1 MPADSPSNRFVSLFA
16 KSIADQGYG
25 VADFRWML
33 PVAAAADV
41 VVLHWPDEFFRRIEL
56 SQAARLVGK
65 LLIMTIAKRLC
76 GARFIWVAHNA
87 IPHDADAGVPRL
99 AAVFLRSLDGVIY
112 LSAYSRELI
121 EGLYPQSRRKRSLT
135 TVHGHY
141 RDVAVTL
148 ATPFRPP
155 QGDVRLAY
163 VGQIRPYKNLDVLVE
178 AAAPITSGL
187 HLTLSGGV
195 AGGAANRAA
204 VDLIAARAEALAHI
218 KLDFGADAL
227 SDADFEARVDA
238 ADAVVLPYRRIL
250 HSGTALFALSRN
262 RPVLAPKLGSLPQLR
277 DEVGPEWIYLYD
289 GELTSTVLEDF
300 IRWLRETRRGA
311 VAPMDAFDWPAI
323 GRDLGRFIDEVRA
336 ADQ

>member
-1 MPADSPSNRFVSLFA
+1 MPTDSASNRFVNLFA
-16 KSIADQGYG
+16 KSIADQGYA
-25 VADFRWML
+25 VTEFRWML
-33 PVAAAADV
+33 RIAAAADV

-65 LLIMTIAKRLC
+65 LLIITIAKRLC
-76 GARFIWVAHNA
+76 GARFVWVAHNA
-87 IPHDADAGVPRL
+87 IPHDADTGVPRL
-99 AAVFLRSLDGVIY
+99 AAMFLWSLDGVIY
-112 LSAYSRELI
+112 LSAHSRELI
-121 EGLYPQSRRKRSLT
+121 ERLYPQSRRKRSLT

-141 RDVAVTL
+141 RDVAVTP

-155 QGDVRLAY
+155 QGEVRLAY
-163 VGQIRPYKNLDVLVE
+163 VGQIRRYKNLDVLIE

-195 AGGAANRAA
+195 TDGAANCATA
-204 VDLIAARAEALAHI
+204 DLIAARAEAIAHI
-218 KLDFGADAL
+218 KLDLSADAL
-227 SDADFEARVDA
+227 SDADFEARVDD
-238 ADAVVLPYRRIL
+238 ADAIVLPYRRIL

-262 RPVLAPKLGSLPQLR
+262 RPVLAPRLGSLPQLR

-300 IRWLRETRRGA
+300 IRWLREIRRGEV
-311 VAPMDAFDWPAI
+311 VAMDAFDWTAI

-336 ADQ
+336 SDQ